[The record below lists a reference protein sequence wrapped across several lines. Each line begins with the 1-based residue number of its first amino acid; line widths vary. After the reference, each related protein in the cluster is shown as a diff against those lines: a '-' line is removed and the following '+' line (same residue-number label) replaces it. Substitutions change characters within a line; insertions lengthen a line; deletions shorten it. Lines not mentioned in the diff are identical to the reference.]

1 MINTT
6 LNAIREHSPCEGVWE
21 KLLKS
26 LGKTQADDE
35 PLPLVAILDSNGIDD
50 AIWCLRVPEE
60 EEHRTA
66 VRLFTCDV
74 ARGVLHIFEKQSP
87 NDKRPRHAIE
97 IARRYALG
105 KATKEELDA
114 AWAAARDAA
123 EALGGDAARA
133 AEAAAW
139 AAVWDAAEALGG
151 DAARA
156 ARAARAAWAAVWD
169 AAWDAAWDAEA
180 AAWDAAWTTA
190 GNAEKDRQAQLFIK
204 YFGKEPTDG

>member
-133 AEAAAW
+133 A
-139 AAVWDAAEALGG
+139 
-151 DAARA
+151 
-156 ARAARAAWAAVWD
+156 RAARAAWAAVWD